1 MFDKK
6 FQKITHLG
14 DAPPFLCPLKC
25 LTRPGARH
33 ITPLLAGARYSSSM
47 GKWPRHFLSL
57 PLFTN
62 VVEGKFSEVRGGKPP
77 KGVGMGVGAPHNT
90 VRPSGNG
97 RGE

>member
-33 ITPLLAGARYSSSM
+33 ITPLLAGARSSSSM

-62 VVEGKFSEVRGGKPP
+62 V
-77 KGVGMGVGAPHNT
+77 GVGAFSEIHGTNLL
-90 VRPSGNG
+90 
-97 RGE
+97 

>member
-47 GKWPRHFLSL
+47 VLA
-57 PLFTN
+57 N
-62 VVEGKFSEVRGGKPP
+62 IVEGGLHE
-77 KGVGMGVGAPHNT
+77 AQ
-90 VRPSGNG
+90 
-97 RGE
+97 E